1 MKSTCCSCTGPR
13 FDFQPLHGGSQTS
26 VTRVLG
32 NLTHTYIKIQ
42 ACMHAYS
49 QAKHS
54 FTYILGKR
62 KKKAEKIQDC
72 TQYNLL
78 RDLLVEI
85 WSQVIAKS
93 VGDLP
98 FESERGVYIQ

>member
-1 MKSTCCSCTGPR
+1 
-13 FDFQPLHGGSQTS
+13 
-26 VTRVLG
+26 
-32 NLTHTYIKIQ
+32 
-42 ACMHAYS
+42 MHAYS

-85 WSQVIAKS
+85 WS
-93 VGDLP
+93 
-98 FESERGVYIQ
+98 